1 MDDFQKNNLVHFH
14 SLIHFEPSLTEI
26 WIVDQSID
34 IDLVSHVDHLLLAGV
49 EAESLHGI
57 KSILTMNYT
66 VSKLIINFY
75 IVVYLKRPTVNFQ
88 IEN

>member
-14 SLIHFEPSLTEI
+14 SLIHFEPSLTEV

-57 KSILTMNYT
+57 KSILAGKKFSST
-66 VSKLIINFY
+66 
-75 IVVYLKRPTVNFQ
+75 
-88 IEN
+88 

>member
-14 SLIHFEPSLTEI
+14 SLIHFEPSLTEV

-57 KSILTMNYT
+57 KSILKT
-66 VSKLIINFY
+66 KL
-75 IVVYLKRPTVNFQ
+75 YLLEKESEK
-88 IEN
+88 IYLI